1 MVIGDPYK
9 FGFLIERVSDWE
21 YPPYVNGLMF
31 FYLNK
36 KAYPKELRTTTLSAE
51 LPGLLDE
58 KSPLLKPK
66 RNKRLFKLDSGD
78 RFEKIAAL
86 TFPED
91 IDKKSDLSY
100 LVPFHEINDSGMAV
114 FTLTD
119 EEQVIIMVGE
129 WSEGKLLQ
137 TDERIVDILEYES
150 VIEQLKEYCDS
161 LSIPPLEEEKP
172 KPKAKTKAKAKSE
185 TENKP
190 AGKTK
195 QSGRVTIHKIKK

>member
-9 FGFLIERVSDWE
+9 FGFLVERVGDWE
-21 YPPYVNGLMF
+21 YPPFVNGLLF

-36 KAYPKELRTTTLSAE
+36 KAYPKELRTATLSME
-51 LPGLLDE
+51 LPELLDE
-58 KSPLLKPK
+58 KSPLMKPK

-78 RFEKIAAL
+78 RFERIAAL

-100 LVPFHEINDSGMAV
+100 LVPFQGINDSGLAV

-119 EEQVIIMVGE
+119 EEQVIIMIGE

-150 VIEQLKEYCDS
+150 VISQLKEYCDS
-161 LSIPPLEEEKP
+161 LHIPPQTEEKP
-172 KPKAKTKAKAKSE
+172 KAKGKTKAKAKA
-185 TENKP
+185 KP
-190 AGKTK
+190 AK
-195 QSGRVTIHKIKK
+195 VTVRKVKK